1 MRTSLIPPICRCRPP
16 DLPEVMRSP
25 TRSDS
30 IDHGDGLASH
40 EYLGLA
46 SPDSP
51 PIPIRCAAGCVLSSR
66 EPTRPRVRS
75 LATPVTED
83 PLPHLVTGAVRDV
96 GQRDCPAA
104 PVTHALRMPH
114 SPLWTAPRSPSG
126 RGLA

>member
-25 TRSDS
+25 TRSGS

-75 LATPVTED
+75 LDTPVTED
-83 PLPHLVTGAVRDV
+83 PLRHLVTGAVRDV

-104 PVTHALRMPH
+104 PVTHALRP
-114 SPLWTAPRSPSG
+114 
-126 RGLA
+126 